1 VQNQYNQKIVMDT
14 SPMPRARYKAIVDTF
29 AGDIASGVLPPGT
42 RLPTHRQLAEQQ
54 GLALV
59 TASRVYAEL
68 EAMGLISGE
77 TGRGTFV
84 REIALPLSHGV
95 DQQATAAGMLDLN
108 FNYPSLPGQAELL
121 RNGLRQLAL
130 SGDLEA
136 LLRYQPH
143 AGRGHERASIAR
155 HLLDRGLSVEPE
167 ELLIVSGAQHGLAA
181 TVMGLLKP
189 GDVVAVDALTYSGFK
204 VIAEAHRL
212 ELVPIPLTEH
222 GPDLD
227 GLERLCRKRRIKAVY
242 TMPTLHNPMG
252 WVMDLAWRERL
263 VSIAREQGL
272 LLIEDGAY
280 AFLAEDPPVPLRALA
295 PELTVYVSGFSKNIA
310 TGLRVGYV
318 VAPLQWVAAIERAI
332 RATTWNTPGVM
343 TALVCGWVEDGT
355 VARLEAEKRRDAM
368 ARQRLARTALAGL
381 TLVSHPASYF
391 LWLPLP
397 EDIRADQ
404 VAVALLAENIAV
416 STAEPFAISSPAP
429 HAIRLALG
437 SLEAD
442 ALKVALHKVRQV
454 ISNFGG

>member
-1 VQNQYNQKIVMDT
+1 
-14 SPMPRARYKAIVDTF
+14 MPRARYKAIVDTF

-95 DQQATAAGMLDLN
+95 DQHATAAGMLDLN

-155 HLLDRGLSVEPE
+155 HLLDRGLSVEAE

-212 ELVPIPLTEH
+212 ELVPIPLTER

>member
-14 SPMPRARYKAIVDTF
+14 SPVPRARYKAIVDTF

-143 AGRGHERASIAR
+143 AGRGHERACIAR

-212 ELVPIPLTEH
+212 ELVPIPLTEQ

-280 AFLAEDPPVPLRALA
+280 AFLAEDPPVPLRAFA